1 MPILWLA
8 KTIQRDVY
16 KLLDNFELLVQEKQF
31 QFLIVL

>member
-16 KLLDNFELLVQEKQF
+16 QLLDNFELLVQEQQF